1 MDRDDIICPCVDVT
15 VGEIMDAYEDGAT
28 TVDAVKDATGAGSIC
43 GACLDNIEEL
53 LTELKSKST
62 PQVPQ
67 FLRDLTFSV

>member
-28 TVDAVKDATGAGSIC
+28 TVDAVNDATGAGSIC

-53 LTELKSKST
+53 LTELKSK
-62 PQVPQ
+62 
-67 FLRDLTFSV
+67 

>member
-43 GACLDNIEEL
+43 GACLDNIKNYL
-53 LTELKSKST
+53 
-62 PQVPQ
+62 QN
-67 FLRDLTFSV
+67 